1 MSRFLVYDLPLSGL
15 KIIERKPIGDE
26 RGSLC
31 RIFCTAELASVGWQK
46 PICQI
51 NQTFTEKSGT
61 VRGLHFQRAPDSE
74 MKLVSCLRGRVWD
87 VAVDIRADSP
97 TFLKWY
103 AVELSPENNKAL
115 LIPEGFAHGFQ
126 AISDGCELLYL
137 HSSTHS
143 PDSEAALNPRDPLLG
158 INWPLD
164 ISVISLRDSGHEMLQ
179 DFEFRG
185 V

>member
-1 MSRFLVYDLPLSGL
+1 LSRFLVYDLPLSGL
-15 KIIERKPIGDE
+15 KVIERKPIGDE

-31 RIFCTAELASVGWQK
+31 RIFCADELERIGWQK
-46 PICQI
+46 QISQI
-51 NQTFTEKSGT
+51 NNSITEKAGT
-61 VRGLHFQRAPDSE
+61 VRGLHFQHSPYSE

-87 VAVDIRADSP
+87 VAVDVRADSS

-103 AVELSPENNKAL
+103 AVELSSENNKAL

-126 AISDGCELLYL
+126 ALSDGSQLLYL
-137 HSSTHS
+137 HSSMHV
-143 PDSEAALNPRDPLLG
+143 PDSEGALNPRDPFLG

-164 ISVISLRDSGHEMLQ
+164 ISTISLRDSGHVMLQ
-179 DFEFRG
+179 DYEFRG